1 MARQGETRD
10 RIVAAADALFYEQGV
25 GASSFADIAAKVGLS
40 RGNFYH
46 HFQTK
51 DAILDAVIDLRLFR
65 TREML
70 ARWQHEGETP
80 RDRIVLFVQILIT
93 NRAKIMA
100 FGCPV
105 GTLSTELAKLD
116 HLAAPRAAEIFTLF
130 LDWLDAQFQAA
141 GVAPDRA
148 RALAHHAMMRAQG
161 IATLAAA
168 FKDETQLRQD
178 VDEFTGW
185 LDEILRTAA

>member
-1 MARQGETRD
+1 MARHGDTRQK
-10 RIVAAADALFYEQGV
+10 IVEAADTLFYEQGV
-25 GASSFADIAAKVGLS
+25 GASSFADIAGAVGLS

-46 HFQTK
+46 HFQSK
-51 DAILDAVIDLRLFR
+51 DAILEAVIERRLTR

-70 ARWQHEGETP
+70 AQWQRDGGTP
-80 RDRIVLFVQILIT
+80 RDRIVSFVQMLIA

-116 HLAAPRAAEIFTLF
+116 HIAAPRAAEVFTLF
-130 LDWLDAQFQAA
+130 LDWLEAQFQAA
-141 GVAPDRA
+141 GFVPDRA
-148 RALAHHAMMRAQG
+148 RALAHHAMMLAQG

-178 VDEFTGW
+178 VDDFTGW
-185 LDEILRTAA
+185 LDETLSSKG